1 MPSVNSESFRDNRP
15 ERVPDNRK
23 DSIAQKKSVLSDDI
37 YTGAVQYEEEDE
49 GEDIIESR
57 EPARVKRPSQVQHS
71 EPIARNAENTRYYQE
86 IPASRKTPVMEDDT
100 DDSNQEEDDYTLDLR
115 SRMAKVREQEKIA
128 EQKRKEEEKKK
139 QESMLEKQI
148 SQEVGDTK
156 KRAKIITVYSA
167 KGGVGKTTLCGML
180 IQYLCEKGKGPIL
193 AVDADANSNLNE
205 VLGVKVE
212 TTLGDVRE
220 EIARAEL
227 AKENPIPTGMSKADY
242 AEMRFED
249 ALVEDD
255 DFDLLVMG
263 RTQGKGCYCYV
274 NGLLQTQ
281 LAKYQNNYPYIVVD
295 NEAGMEHISRG
306 VLPSMQTAILV
317 SDCSRRGVQAVG
329 RIAELI
335 KECDMHPDTVG
346 LIINRAPKGELNK
359 GIQEEIAN
367 QGLTLL
373 GVVPQDETV
382 YEYDCEGRPTSTLPE
397 DNPVKTALR
406 AIVDNL
412 KL

>member
-1 MPSVNSESFRDNRP
+1 MAHV
-15 ERVPDNRK
+15 
-23 DSIAQKKSVLSDDI
+23 IAVA
-37 YTGAVQYEEEDE
+37 G
-49 GEDIIESR
+49 
-57 EPARVKRPSQVQHS
+57 
-71 EPIARNAENTRYYQE
+71 
-86 IPASRKTPVMEDDT
+86 
-100 DDSNQEEDDYTLDLR
+100 
-115 SRMAKVREQEKIA
+115 
-128 EQKRKEEEKKK
+128 
-139 QESMLEKQI
+139 
-148 SQEVGDTK
+148 
-156 KRAKIITVYSA
+156 

-205 VLGVKVE
+205 VLGVEVE

-227 AKENPIPTGMSKADY
+227 ASENPIPAGMSKADY
-242 AEMRFED
+242 AERRFED

-263 RTQGKGCYCYV
+263 RTQGKGCYCFV

-329 RIAELI
+329 RIAALA
-335 KECDMHPDTVG
+335 KECGLNPDTVG
-346 LIINRAPKGELNK
+346 LIINRAPDGKVNEGTM
-359 GIQEEIAN
+359 EEVRN
-367 QGLTLL
+367 QGLELI
-373 GVVPQDETV
+373 GVVPHSTEV
-382 YEYDCEGRPTSTLPE
+382 YEYDCEGKPTVELPA
-397 DNPVKTALR
+397 DSPVKLALHD
-406 AIVDNL
+406 IIDKL

>member
-1 MPSVNSESFRDNRP
+1 MAHV
-15 ERVPDNRK
+15 
-23 DSIAQKKSVLSDDI
+23 IAVA
-37 YTGAVQYEEEDE
+37 G
-49 GEDIIESR
+49 
-57 EPARVKRPSQVQHS
+57 
-71 EPIARNAENTRYYQE
+71 
-86 IPASRKTPVMEDDT
+86 
-100 DDSNQEEDDYTLDLR
+100 
-115 SRMAKVREQEKIA
+115 
-128 EQKRKEEEKKK
+128 
-139 QESMLEKQI
+139 
-148 SQEVGDTK
+148 
-156 KRAKIITVYSA
+156 

-306 VLPSMQTAILV
+306 VLPNMQTAILV
-317 SDCSRRGVQAVG
+317 SDCSRRGVQAAG
-329 RIAELI
+329 RIAKLMKELNF
-335 KECDMHPDTVG
+335 KPQKTG
-346 LIINRAPKGELNK
+346 LIVNRVPDGKLDAGTL
-359 GIQEEIAN
+359 EEIRN
-367 QGLTLL
+367 QGLELL
-373 GVVPQDETV
+373 GVVPHDDQV
-382 YEYDCEGRPTSTLPE
+382 YQYDCNGKPIIQLPK
-397 DNPVKTALR
+397 DSPVRSALGE
-406 AIVDNL
+406 IVK
-412 KL
+412 KLGL